1 MKAVRSLFCKCA
13 VLLAVAVLLSGC
25 GEQAK
30 IHRTL
35 RSVGA
40 KNLRDETLAIC
51 REGFRSETSTKIEPP
66 RWPDAVRAFNPL
78 GLWAEPD
85 GAYIL
90 IDSDPDGERGIF
102 LPRVFSEK
110 DPLCSPTL
118 THVKLG
124 EGVYWYDKKR

>member
-1 MKAVRSLFCKCA
+1 MKFTCLRVSL
-13 VLLAVAVLLSGC
+13 VLTGAALILAGC
-25 GEQAK
+25 DGQAK

-40 KNLRDETLAIC
+40 KNLRDETLAVC
-51 REGFRSETSTKIEPP
+51 REGFRKETSTKIETE
-66 RWPDAVRAFNPL
+66 RWPDSIRAFHPL

-90 IDSDPDGERGIF
+90 IDSDPDGERGIY
-102 LPRVFSEK
+102 LPRIFSEK

-118 THVKLG
+118 KHVKLG
-124 EGVYWYDKKR
+124 EAVYWYDKKR